1 MKVISRRGDLLLRH
15 MEDTVEDY
23 EMMHRWLNKPH
34 VLASYSYHPSSIEEV
49 MEKYKKR
56 IKGENHVI
64 PSFILYKG
72 KEIGYIQ
79 FYPVTDEYGLRD
91 KQILNR
97 YLKPF
102 AADIFIGEEDMQG
115 KGLAPETLMMLQDY
129 LFSEKDCDAVL
140 IDPDIDNL
148 RGLRAYEKAGFRRLT
163 EFTRIGSDRM
173 TVLMI
178 NERKKDMEGLI
189 FKRRSI
195 RKYIDKPIEKEKI
208 ERIVRAAQLAPSAMA
223 VFPWEI
229 VVTTDREKMK
239 KVADVS
245 PYGKFAKDAG
255 AVFIMCGDL
264 SHYKEGRGNDF
275 WVQDCSAA
283 IENIL
288 LQIVEEGLG
297 GVWLG
302 VYPIEERC
310 NDLRK
315 IFNIPEDIIPLGVIV
330 CGYSDEENVAKDR
343 FFPEKV
349 HYEEY

>member
-1 MKVISRRGDLLLRH
+1 MKVIIKREDLLLRY
-15 MEDTVEDY
+15 MEDSGEDY
-23 EMMHRWLNKPH
+23 ELMHGWLNRPH
-34 VLASYSYHPSSIEEV
+34 VLRTYSYHPSSLEEV
-49 MEKYKKR
+49 REKYEKR
-56 IKGENHVI
+56 IKGESYVI
-64 PSFILYKG
+64 PSFILFKG

-79 FYPVTDEYGLRD
+79 YYPVTDEYELNDEGL
-91 KQILNR
+91 LSR
-97 YLKPF
+97 YAKPF

-115 KGLAPETLMMLQDY
+115 KGLAPAALKLLQEH
-129 LFSEKDCDAVL
+129 LFTEEGCDAL
-140 IDPDIDNL
+140 FIDPYADNL
-148 RGLRAYEKAGFRRLT
+148 RSVRAYEKAGFRKVT
-163 EFTRIGSDRM
+163 EITRSGSDRIIEI
-173 TVLMI
+173 MI
-178 NERKKDMEGLI
+178 KERKKDMEGLI

-245 PYGKFAKDAG
+245 PYGNFAKDAG

-264 SHYKEGRGNDF
+264 SHYKEGRGKDF
-275 WVQDCSAA
+275 WIQDCSAA

-315 IFNIPEDIIPLGVIV
+315 IFNIPEDIIPLGTIV